1 MRNFRLI
8 ILLLLL
14 SSGLKGFSNPP
25 HKFYVSVMEIRQKDK
40 ALQITF
46 SVFWDDWSRYLEEKH
61 QLRANLTAQDEDPM
75 AESILK
81 AYLKQVIAI
90 DVNGKPVKLNYI
102 GREYNVDLMYCY
114 LEIDNIDAISKIAIE
129 NKFFLD
135 YIDEQQNI
143 VHVIFSKNRKSLLLD
158 KDKPKGLLNFPAN

>member
-14 SSGLKGFSNPP
+14 SSGLKGFSIPP

-40 ALQITF
+40 TLQITF

-61 QLRANLTAQDEDPM
+61 QLRANLTAQDEDPR

-81 AYLKQVIAI
+81 TYLKQVIAV

-143 VHVIFSKNRKSLLLD
+143 VHVILSKNRKSLLLD
-158 KDKPKGLLNFPAN
+158 KDKPKGLLNFSTN